1 MKLINARIKEYKS
14 IWDSTTFELDDIT
27 CLVGKN
33 EAGKTALLEAIYRLN
48 PIITDH
54 SEFNVTNDY
63 PRAEVSDYE
72 EDVID
77 EKRKPATVIEGTFE
91 LQSSDIEIVENLFG
105 KKALKNKTFK
115 LTRKYPHPHDKNG
128 TSTKMFTLEVNS
140 DEAIKYLVMH
150 ANIPCELQKKLN
162 GSVKD
167 ISSVRELLN
176 KEEKTEENQ
185 RLDEVLEIIEAHDVS
200 WYIYNNLL
208 STRIPKFLYFDE
220 YYQMKGHENI
230 EALKNRQ
237 TVNALEPSDYPMLGL
252 IGLARLNLD
261 QLLSLS
267 STQDLV
273 NKLEGAGNR
282 LSKKVLQ
289 YWSQNKHVEMRFDVR
304 TARPDDPK
312 GMTTGTN
319 IWANVYDSR
328 HMVSTNLGTRSRG
341 FVWFFSFLAWYS
353 QIEKDNKQNNVIL
366 LLDEPG
372 LFLHGKAQEDLLKY
386 FDEELKDKH
395 QIIYT
400 THSPFMVDSSKFDR
414 VRIVQDK
421 GVEHDEN
428 IPREEDGTKVFTEIL
443 EAHEDS
449 LFPLQGAL
457 GYEIYQTLFVGKNC
471 LVVEGV
477 SDLLFIQAMSAA
489 LESYGRTGLSRDWTI
504 TPVGGSD
511 KVPTFVS
518 LLGSQKGLNVATLID
533 YQKKDAQTIGN
544 LFKKKLLKKKNVLTF
559 ADFTKGKEADIEDM
573 FGDDFYLKLVNGEY
587 KNELSKPITV
597 ASFKSKHPRI
607 LVKIENYLEEHP
619 LKKTSFNHYRPA
631 KFFVDNTNKL
641 LKDLPV
647 DVLDKFENAFSTLNN
662 LL

>member
-33 EAGKTALLEAIYRLN
+33 EAGKTALLEAIYKLN
-48 PIITDH
+48 PIISED

-72 EDVID
+72 EDVMD
-77 EKRKPATVIEGTFE
+77 EEREPATVIEGTFE
-91 LQSSDIEIVENLFG
+91 LQKSDIKIVENLFG
-105 KKALKNKTFK
+105 KKALRSKTFK
-115 LTRKYPHPHDKNG
+115 LRRKYPNPHDKKG
-128 TSTKMFTLEVNS
+128 ASTQTFTLDANN
-140 DEAIKYLVMH
+140 DEAIKYLIMH
-150 ANIPCELQKKLN
+150 ANIPSELQKKLN
-162 GSVKD
+162 DSVKD
-167 ISSVRELLN
+167 ISSVKELLS

-185 RLDEVLEIIEAHDVS
+185 RLDGILKTIEAHDVS

-208 STRIPKFLYFDE
+208 LTRVPKFLYFDE
-220 YYQMKGHENI
+220 YYQMKGYENI

-237 TVNALEPSDYPMLGL
+237 AENVLVPSDHPMLGL

-261 QLLSLS
+261 QLLNPS

-282 LSKKVLQ
+282 LSRKVLQ
-289 YWSQNKHVEMRFDVR
+289 YWSQNRHVQMRFDVR
-304 TARPDDPK
+304 PARPDDPE

-353 QIEKDNKQNNVIL
+353 QIEKDNKKNNVIL

-372 LFLHGKAQEDLLKY
+372 LFLHGKAQEDLLRY
-386 FDEELKDKH
+386 FDKELKDKH

-400 THSPFMVDSSKFDR
+400 THSPFMVDSTKFDR

-421 GVEHDEN
+421 GVELEDD

-489 LESYGRTGLSRDWTI
+489 LGSCGRTGLSSTWTI

-518 LLGSQKGLNVATLID
+518 LLGSQKGINVATLID
-533 YQKKDAQTIGN
+533 YQKKDAQTIEN

-559 ADFTKGKEADIEDM
+559 VDFTKGKEADIEDM

-587 KNELSKPITV
+587 KNELSKPITA
-597 ASFKSKHPRI
+597 ASLKSKHPRI

-619 LKKTSFNHYRPA
+619 LKKSSFNHYRPA
-631 KFFVDNTNKL
+631 KFFIDNSNTL

-647 DVLDKFENAFSTLNN
+647 DVLDKFENAFTALNN

>member
-1 MKLINARIKEYKS
+1 MKLIAARVKEYKS
-14 IWDSTTFELDDIT
+14 IWDSNLFEIGDVT

-33 EAGKTALLEAIYRLN
+33 EAGKTALLQALYKLN
-48 PIITDH
+48 PIISAE
-54 SEFNVTNDY
+54 SEFDVTNDY

-72 EDVID
+72 EDVLD
-77 EKRKPATVIEGTFE
+77 EKRKPATVVEGTFE
-91 LQSSDIEIVENLFG
+91 LQDDDMEAVTSLFG
-105 KKALKNKTFK
+105 KKALKNKKIT
-115 LTRKYPHPHDKNG
+115 LSRKYPDPHDSSS
-128 TSTKMFTLEVNS
+128 STFGIEANR
-140 DEAIKYLVMH
+140 DESIKYLIQNT
-150 ANIPCELQKKLN
+150 NIPADLQKKLTEA
-162 GSVKD
+162 GGDVTAML
-167 ISSVRELLN
+167 ELLS
-176 KEEKTEENQ
+176 EAEATEENK
-185 RLDEVLEIIEAHDVS
+185 RLESILKVVEEHDIS

-208 STRIPKFLYFDE
+208 SSRVPKFLYFDE

-230 EALKNRQ
+230 EILKSRQ
-237 TVNALEPSDYPMLGL
+237 ANNSLEHSDYPMLGL

-261 QLLSLS
+261 QLLNPS

-282 LSKKVLQ
+282 LSRKVLQ
-289 YWSQNKHVEMRFDVR
+289 YWSQNKHVQMRFDVR
-304 TARPDDPK
+304 PARPDDPA
-312 GMTTGTN
+312 GMTSGTN
-319 IWANVYDSR
+319 IWANVYDLR

-353 QIEKDNKQNNVIL
+353 QIERENKRNNVIL

-372 LFLHGKAQEDLLKY
+372 LFLHGKAQEDLLHY
-386 FDEELKDKH
+386 FEQELKDKH

-400 THSPFMVDSSKFDR
+400 THSPFMVDSRRFER

-421 GVEHDEN
+421 GIEREEEV
-428 IPREEDGTKVFTEIL
+428 PREGDGTKVLTEVL
-443 EAHEDS
+443 EANEDS

-477 SDLLFIQAMSAA
+477 SDLLYIQTVSTFIERS
-489 LESYGRTGLSRDWTI
+489 GREGLSTDWTI

-533 YQKKDAQTIGN
+533 YQKKDAQTIDN

-573 FGDDFYLKLVNGEY
+573 FGVDFYFKLVNGEY
-587 KNELSKPITV
+587 KSELKKAIT
-597 ASFKSKHPRI
+597 ATSLKSNHPRV
-607 LVKIENYLEEHP
+607 LVKIEEYLQEHP
-619 LKKTSFNHYRPA
+619 FQKNAGFSHYRPA
-631 KFFVDNTNKL
+631 RYFVENFDKL
-641 LKDLPV
+641 VTELPKDAIER
-647 DVLDKFENAFSTLNN
+647 FEKAFTALNE